1 MLKLEYSPFTM
12 KPLTLGG
19 GLQRLMDRHGAIVRI
34 TWPDGKLGYSSLMP
48 REERHDAPLVEHFAD
63 FKQGRISYLLEQS
76 ISMARTDAQ
85 FRSQGKNA
93 FDGAKK
99 VRNNYFISEAL
110 KVDTKMMTL
119 IKDQNFVTLMID
131 VGQDLSAEVDAVRR
145 ILKMTKFLVRLNFN
159 ARADWPSFER
169 FMSVIEPGLKPRIE
183 FVVDPMPYDQE
194 SWRDAAR
201 FAPVAIDSQLP
212 YMDWSQPDTLPQLR
226 AIMIRPTVVD
236 TDDIVAKALA
246 LKSKLVVTSSFEHP
260 VAVAHSTLIASDLNT
275 KYPLQVLDHDCL
287 YQNFYVPH
295 AFSGLIA
302 TQGPFILSASGKGIG
317 FTRQLDEQDW
327 KSI

>member
-1 MLKLEYSPFTM
+1 MLKIEYSQFTM

-19 GLQRLMDRHGAIVRI
+19 GLSRLIDRHGAILKI
-34 TWPDGKLGYSSLMP
+34 TWPDGRLGYSSLMP
-48 REERHDAPLVEHFAD
+48 REERQDAPFLEHLAE
-63 FKQGRISYLLEQS
+63 FKKGRISFLLEQS
-76 ISMARTDAQ
+76 ISMAKTDAK
-85 FRSQGKNA
+85 FRGQGKNA

-99 VRNNYFISEAL
+99 VRNNYFIPEPL
-110 KVDTKMMTL
+110 KVDTKTMAL

-131 VGQDLSAEVDAVRR
+131 VGQDLPAEVDAVRR

-159 ARADWPSFER
+159 AKADWPSFER

-194 SWRDAAR
+194 AWKDASR
-201 FAPVAIDSQLP
+201 FAPVAVDSQLS
-212 YMDWSQPDTLPQLR
+212 YIEWSEPKSLPQLK
-226 AIMIRPTVVD
+226 AIIIRPTVVD
-236 TDDIVAKALA
+236 TEEMVKHALA
-246 LKSKLVVTSSFEHP
+246 MKCKLVVSSSFEHP
-260 VAVAHSTLIASDLNT
+260 IAVAHSTLIASDLNT
-275 KYPLQVLDHDCL
+275 RFPFQVLDHDCL

-302 TQGPFILSASGKGIG
+302 TQGPFILSATGKGIG
-317 FTRQLDEQDW
+317 FSRQLQELDW